1 MSINKII
8 KFMTFN
14 ISAEMLCLD
23 DNVNNIINII
33 KKVNPDINVI
43 VQILV

>member
-23 DNVNNIINII
+23 DNVNNIITPFSLKNGT
-33 KKVNPDINVI
+33 VI
-43 VQILV
+43 